1 MYWKDISDLFFKKWV
16 ILMFSF
22 LCLHQNHINIID
34 KKHQLSFKKVQGI
47 LFWNFE
53 WVTGLKCI
61 YFNRF
66 VQMNTPGGEEIRD
79 RLQVPS
85 DMDSLL
91 LFNENT
97 ERPVASVSMSDIPVQ
112 TLQDIINSN
121 KYLLLPRLSSQVC
134 DYLSYHC
141 LQISFT
147 HVYVCR

>member
-1 MYWKDISDLFFKKWV
+1 M
-16 ILMFSF
+16 
-22 LCLHQNHINIID
+22 NI
-34 KKHQLSFKKVQGI
+34 
-47 LFWNFE
+47 
-53 WVTGLKCI
+53 
-61 YFNRF
+61 
-66 VQMNTPGGEEIRD
+66 PGGGEIRD

-134 DYLSYHC
+134 LSFFIVHRFHSSC
-141 LQISFT
+141 T
-147 HVYVCR
+147 RTRVCVYDFMKHS